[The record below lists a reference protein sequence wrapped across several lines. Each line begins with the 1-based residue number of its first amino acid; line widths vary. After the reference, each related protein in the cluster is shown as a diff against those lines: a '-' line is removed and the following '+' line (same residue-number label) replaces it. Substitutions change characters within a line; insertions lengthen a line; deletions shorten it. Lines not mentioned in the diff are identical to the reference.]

1 MDNVARQR
9 LEAELDSIR
18 DQGLYKTERIITT
31 PQSSAI
37 RTDGRPR
44 GAELLREQLSRP
56 RRPSGHHRSGQA
68 RARHARLRPRIG
80 ALHLRHAGPAQGARG
95 NDREILRHRRH
106 DPLHQLLRRQR
117 RPVRDDPQRRG
128 RGHLGRAEPRLDHR
142 RHPPVQGRAPS
153 LRERRHGR
161 ARKAPRRNAGQAHA
175 PDRDRR
181 RVLDGRLHRQA
192 RRDRRSSRRNTTRC

>member
-1 MDNVARQR
+1 MDNAARQR

-37 RTDGRPR
+37 RTADGREVLNFCANNYLGLADHPDIIAAAKR
-44 GAELLREQLSRP
+44 
-56 RRPSGHHRSGQA
+56 
-68 RARHARLRPRIG
+68 RARHARLRPRLG

-95 NDREILRHRRH
+95 DDLEILRHRRH
-106 DPLHQLLRRQR
+106 DPLHELLRRQR

-128 RGHLGRAEPRLDHR
+128 RGHLRRAEPRLDHR
-142 RHPPVQGRAPS
+142 RHPPVQGRAPP